1 MKKLYL
7 RIIFSGVLALQF
19 MLTQEV
25 KGSPKSKKLSPLHT
39 GVGYSTAGSGR
50 TNSLA
55 LDLGYLVHPEWMISG
70 MMTGAAS
77 SAYYYS
83 EYSANLLMWR
93 PLLTNWLGRYYV
105 GYGGGM
111 AYSQKGMLL
120 NRSSGEE
127 SVDTNF
133 IFGPS
138 FRVEY
143 HPRLAVKLF
152 VAVEF
157 CMGLGIAFIGNG
169 WGDVG
174 QFSVGVRF

>member
-1 MKKLYL
+1 MKKFYL
-7 RIIFSGVLALQF
+7 IRIFLGVLVVQCI
-19 MLTQEV
+19 LTQGV
-25 KGSPKSKKLSPLHT
+25 NGSPKSKKLSPLHT

-55 LDLGYLVHPEWMISG
+55 LDLGYLVYPEWMVSG
-70 MMTGAAS
+70 MMTGTAS

-93 PLLTNWLGRYYV
+93 PLLTNWLGRYYL

-111 AYSQKGMLL
+111 AYSKKGMLL
-120 NRSSGEE
+120 SRSSGEE

-133 IFGPS
+133 ILGPS

-143 HPRLAVKLF
+143 HPRLPVRMF

-157 CMGLGIAFIGNG
+157 CMGLGIASIGNG

-174 QFSVGVRF
+174 QFSIGVRF